1 MNDRTTGGP
10 VVHVVVAGEVG
21 GAERMV
27 LSLARPPRSQNSDSD
42 ARDPGR
48 RHIIAL
54 WTDAP
59 PVRALFTDAGVEVI
73 VPPRSANRADRD
85 VLRGATGGRDVQ
97 WLAELLRDTGARA
110 AQLHTFASH
119 VLGTRAATRAGVPVI
134 RTEHSTRVY
143 DHWLCRPFSRWS
155 LRRATAVVAV
165 SDSLRRVICARVP
178 GVAAR
183 VSVIRNG
190 VSSALAATP
199 AGPLAAHDGP
209 LRLGVIARLEPRKAI
224 DQAIAALAM
233 VDGPRLDIV
242 GDGPC
247 RPALERQVAA
257 LGIGDRVR
265 FWGYRSDPQS
275 VISELD
281 AVICS
286 SRTEGLPVALLEAM
300 ALGRPAIAVPVGGV
314 PEIIADGETGWLAA
328 SPSVEALAATL
339 RSAVALGRGE
349 MARRGERA
357 RAAVARRF
365 TEAHMRESYEQLY
378 RMLPERE
385 LAKEAAPTA
394 SGRARRSDRSASSR
408 THA

>member
-1 MNDRTTGGP
+1 MRTSADARP

-27 LSLARPPRSQNSDSD
+27 LSLARPPQSPGGATGSDGS
-42 ARDPGR
+42 AAR

-59 PVRALFTDAGVEVI
+59 AVRELFTNAGVEV
-73 VPPRSANRADRD
+73 VTPPRQASGIVKRD

-97 WLAELLRDTGARA
+97 WLARLLRDSGARA

-119 VLGTRAATRAGVPVI
+119 VLGTRAARRAGVPVI

-143 DHWLCRPFSRWS
+143 EHWLCRPFSRWS

-165 SDSLRRVICARVP
+165 SEFLRRQICAHVP

-190 VSSALAATP
+190 VSSMLANAPAT
-199 AGPLAAHDGP
+199 PLAAHDGP
-209 LRLGVIARLEPRKAI
+209 LRLGVIARLEPRKGI

-242 GDGPC
+242 GDGPS

-265 FWGYRSDPQS
+265 FWGYRSDPETI
-275 VISELD
+275 ISEVD
-281 AVICS
+281 AVLCS
-286 SRTEGLPVALLEAM
+286 SRTEGLSVALLEAM
-300 ALGRPAIAVPVGGV
+300 ALGRPAIALPVGGV
-314 PEIIADGETGWLAA
+314 PEIVANGTTGWLAEDL
-328 SPSVEALAATL
+328 SVDALAATL
-339 RSAVALGRGE
+339 RSAVALGRPE

-357 RAAVARRF
+357 RAAVSRRF
-365 TEAHMRESYEQLY
+365 TEAQMRESYEQIY
-378 RMLPERE
+378 RGLPS
-385 LAKEAAPTA
+385 P
-394 SGRARRSDRSASSR
+394 
-408 THA
+408 